1 MANSKQD
8 EEDVAVDQYGR
19 ALPVVTL
26 VTKDGVELSIHD
38 ASSLSNLHYSGMGFA
53 DDKMTYAKALAHLV
67 GERAQQVLVEVPP
80 EGGDVVWPDPAQTL
94 NFDAPVETVSDDD
107 KKSASKKSAAKSD

>member
-19 ALPVVTL
+19 PLPVVTL
-26 VTKDGVELSIHD
+26 VTKDGVELSVHD

-94 NFDAPVETVSDDD
+94 NFDAPVETCFGRRQEEAQARSQPQV
-107 KKSASKKSAAKSD
+107 